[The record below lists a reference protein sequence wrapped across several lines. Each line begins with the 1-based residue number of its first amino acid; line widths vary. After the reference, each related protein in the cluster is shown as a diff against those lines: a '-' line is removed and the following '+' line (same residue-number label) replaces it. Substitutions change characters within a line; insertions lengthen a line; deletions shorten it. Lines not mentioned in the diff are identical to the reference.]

1 MIFDFEEDVV
11 IDLSNVKV
19 ANYLKR
25 IEKNKHQR
33 VEKLQKIRQQYKQRI
48 KERSKHK
55 RIKII
60 LLDIYG

>member
-11 IDLSNVKV
+11 IDLSNEKI

-33 VEKLQKIRQQYKQRI
+33 VEKLNKIRQEYKQRI
-48 KERSKHK
+48 KEHK
-55 RIKII
+55 RINII

>member
-11 IDLSNVKV
+11 IDLSNEKI

-33 VEKLQKIRQQYKQRI
+33 VEKLNKIRQEYKQRI
-48 KERSKHK
+48 KKHK
-55 RIKII
+55 RINII